1 MKNLFISIII
11 FLLTLFFLTMI
22 LSAINAG
29 STTIGGF
36 AFLLII
42 IYFFLFCGHLYEMI
56 KERDPLYILA
66 RGIEPGSLIRRIS
79 SLASRK
85 KQYQKFIDIY
95 ENKIKE
101 IINSSADLLITKQ
114 STKQKDLKK
123 ALDSNKKIIEK
134 NKIEIEKKKND
145 KDNKILELMDAKK
158 ELIKKVEVSEKSKRK
173 KIDELKQNISDEKN
187 LYKDLQSRHTLI
199 AKWVKN
205 R

>member
-85 KQYQKFIDIY
+85 KQSLCIY
-95 ENKIKE
+95 
-101 IINSSADLLITKQ
+101 
-114 STKQKDLKK
+114 
-123 ALDSNKKIIEK
+123 
-134 NKIEIEKKKND
+134 
-145 KDNKILELMDAKK
+145 
-158 ELIKKVEVSEKSKRK
+158 VHVPKS
-173 KIDELKQNISDEKN
+173 
-187 LYKDLQSRHTLI
+187 
-199 AKWVKN
+199 
-205 R
+205 

>member
-66 RGIEPGSLIRRIS
+66 RGTEPGSLIRRIS

-95 ENKIKE
+95 ENNIKE

>member
-66 RGIEPGSLIRRIS
+66 RGTEPGSLIRRIS

-123 ALDSNKKIIEK
+123 AMDSNKKIIEK

-158 ELIKKVEVSEKSKRK
+158 ELIKKIEGSEESKRK
-173 KIDELKQNISDEKN
+173 KIDELKKNIADEKN

>member
-29 STTIGGF
+29 STMIGGF

-66 RGIEPGSLIRRIS
+66 RGTEPGSLIRRIS

>member
-66 RGIEPGSLIRRIS
+66 RGTEPGSLIRRIS

-95 ENKIKE
+95 ENNIKE

-134 NKIEIEKKKND
+134 NKIEIDKKNND

>member
-66 RGIEPGSLIRRIS
+66 RGTEPGSLIRRIS

-123 ALDSNKKIIEK
+123 AIDSNKKIIEK

-158 ELIKKVEVSEKSKRK
+158 ELIKKIEGSEESKRK
-173 KIDELKQNISDEKN
+173 KIDELKKNIADEKN